1 MGANLPRAHLVQ
13 MGVVVFFHEPAGQSS
28 ADARQRPVTG
38 SHIVPAPQSAA
49 LSGHNVAGS
58 SALLLMQQHRRVR
71 HVSEAVQEEVPD
83 DRAKHA
89 VPYTA
94 GQTL

>member
-13 MGVVVFFHEPAGQSS
+13 IGVVVFFHVPAGQSP
-28 ADARQRPVTG
+28 ADARQRPVMG
-38 SHIVPAPQSAA
+38 SHIVPAAQSAA

-71 HVSEAVQEEVPD
+71 LEEESVQEEVPD
-83 DRAKHA
+83 GA
-89 VPYTA
+89 
-94 GQTL
+94 